1 MSMRKIALTCFAV
14 LCVITHS
21 FSQQKE
27 KLNLTLDAIW
37 SGYFDEQKL
46 QVHFLNKSNKIAF
59 INAKKELNQEMILTL
74 DFETGKLVD
83 TLFTNQIKQEGA
95 ETATTFTFFE
105 DYKLSPDDKKILIQ
119 TQIEPLF
126 SKSTKEFNYIWD
138 IQKKLLTPVSVDGKQ
153 NNVTFSPDSK
163 KIAFIRDGNFF
174 ITDLETNITQPVSY
188 DGAIDQN
195 LYGMADALYENNFGL
210 TQAYQWSPDGEH
222 IAFLR
227 FNENT
232 VKSFPIT
239 FYNRPYPNV
248 EKLRYPMAGEMVP
261 EVIVYVY
268 NIKNK
273 IMTQID
279 AGINP
284 NQYII
289 GLHWQPDSKSLF
301 VQRLN
306 RAQTKWDILK
316 ADIKTG
322 NTNVVYSESK
332 SNYIKADP
340 KGVYFINSTANFL
353 LLSEKSGYNHIYEV
367 NASNGNARQITDG
380 NWEVL
385 EIKSMN
391 EGTGEIFYTS
401 TEAGER
407 EKHLYKI
414 NIDGTKKRKLT
425 LGDGYHNTQIT
436 SNNRFFIDE
445 FSSLNT
451 PTAYQMHNTEGR
463 VLYKKLVENKEL
475 KSRMREY
482 KIQNVSFINI
492 KSSDTLNLKGW
503 VIRPYTSVNKKLP
516 VLIYVYGGMGK
527 QEVVDQWSDKFTL
540 TMRHIANQGYIV
552 ACIDPRGTPGKG
564 EKFRKATYKNP
575 GDIEMQDLIALKNY
589 LKNNFSVDS
598 DNISVM
604 GWSYGGYLAALA
616 ATKYAGEFKSSIAI
630 APVTNWRLYENIY
643 AERLLQLPSENAEG
657 YVQASPVNFASNYQ
671 DGLLL
676 IHGTADDNVHFQNS
690 MELSNVLIK
699 ERKQF
704 QQQFYPDYLHN
715 ISDNT
720 PNIARIHLFTK
731 VIAFLNEQQ
740 KLNVKKSK

>member
-46 QVHFLNKSNKIAF
+46 QVHLLNKSNKIAF

-138 IQKKLLTPVSVDGKQ
+138 IQKKLLTPVSVDEKQ

-451 PTAYQMHNTEGR
+451 PTTYQMHNTEGR

-552 ACIDPRGTPGKG
+552 ACIDPRGTPCKG